1 MLVALAPRPPLA
13 RAAEPA
19 SVPASSD
26 DAEIERK
33 WGIREV
39 TVRRTASGA
48 IIDVRYRIT
57 DGSKAQAFMNPR
69 NVPRLIH
76 QDTGREMP
84 ITQGKLGKMR
94 QVPVDPGANR
104 VYFSLFSNQGGLV
117 KSKDRVTLQ
126 MGEVRIE
133 GLQVE

>member
-1 MLVALAPRPPLA
+1 MLAAPVLQLPFA
-13 RAAEPA
+13 RAADQAPAPA
-19 SVPASSD
+19 SGD
-26 DAEIERK
+26 GMEIERK

-57 DGSKAQAFMNPR
+57 DGKKAEAFLNPR
-69 NVPRLIH
+69 NVLRLIH

-84 ITQGKLGKMR
+84 IAQGKLGKMR
-94 QVPVDPGANR
+94 QVPADPGANR

-117 KSKDRVTLQ
+117 KSKDRVTLL
-126 MGEVRIE
+126 MGEVKIE
-133 GLQVE
+133 DLQVV